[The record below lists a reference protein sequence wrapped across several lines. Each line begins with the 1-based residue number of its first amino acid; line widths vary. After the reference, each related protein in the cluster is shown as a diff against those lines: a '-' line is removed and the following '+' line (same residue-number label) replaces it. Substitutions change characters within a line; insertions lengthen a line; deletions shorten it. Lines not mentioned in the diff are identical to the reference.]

1 MDRICTIV
9 ASNYLAQAKVLVESI
24 RRIYPENEVYVL
36 VIDGIPEDSQHI
48 EKAKLV
54 LPEDLDMPDGWLR
67 EMRSY
72 YDAMELATSLKPFLL
87 RWLLNDQISTVSYLD
102 PDILLFSEIKEGIDA
117 ARKYGI
123 ALTPHRLTPGSNL
136 SLEKTELNFLKSG
149 VFNLGYISVSTKSL
163 PMLNWWGERLHFYCT
178 KFPGYDVFTD
188 QKWMN
193 LIPSFF
199 EHSVIKNKGYNLA
212 SWNLDER
219 TLQNV
224 EGKIHAGNDLLVF
237 IHFAQ
242 MSGKLSK
249 GIETKNW
256 RDSIFDF
263 DQKSMESLRIIEDI
277 TRNYSKDLVSQRSL
291 INSSISK
298 DARLKISD
306 LSYHKKRKIIDITIN
321 QSLNLLETQE
331 PISDSNKVFK
341 SNRIML
347 ILERSSALNGLRD
360 GLKSDINRLI
370 SKRKKRL

>member
-36 VIDGIPEDSQHI
+36 VIDGIPEDAQHI

-54 LPEDLDMPDGWLR
+54 LPEDLDMPVGWLR

-72 YDAMELATSLKPFLL
+72 YDAMELATSLKPFFL

-224 EGKIHAGNDLLVF
+224 EGKIHAGDDPLVF

-256 RDSIFDF
+256 RDSIFEF

-306 LSYHKKRKIIDITIN
+306 LSYHKKRKVIDITIN
-321 QSLNLLETQE
+321 QSLNLFETQE
-331 PISDSNKVFK
+331 PISDSNKIFK

-360 GLKSDINRLI
+360 GFKSDLNRLLA
-370 SKRKKRL
+370 KRKK

>member
-36 VIDGIPEDSQHI
+36 VIDGIPEDAQHI

-54 LPEDLDMPDGWLR
+54 LPEDLDMPAGWLR

-102 PDILLFSEIKEGIDA
+102 PDILLISEIKEGIDA

-123 ALTPHRLTPGSNL
+123 ALTPHRLTPGSNF

-188 QKWMN
+188 QKWIN

-224 EGKIHAGNDLLVF
+224 EGKIHAGDDLLVF

-256 RDSIFDF
+256 RDSIFEF
-263 DQKSMESLRIIEDI
+263 DQKSMESLKIIEDI

-306 LSYHKKRKIIDITIN
+306 LSYHKKRKVIDITIN
-321 QSLNLLETQE
+321 QSLNQFETQE
-331 PISDSNKVFK
+331 PISDSNKIFK

-360 GLKSDINRLI
+360 GLKSDLNRLI
-370 SKRKKRL
+370 AKRKK